1 MTCISRP
8 PRSLQGAG
16 SDEALVRVPGIT
28 PRAQSAW
35 DYPQGSRLFAH
46 ATDTDDAVTRLTAVS
61 DCLGA
66 RAAKNR
72 IAIDNSSNWERVLRA
87 GGANLPFS
95 VFLSIHGTAGPGVTP
110 GRVLSLHCPSLS
122 YSGHP

>member
-16 SDEALVRVPGIT
+16 SDEALVRVPGTT

-35 DYPQGSRLFAH
+35 DYTQGSRLFAH
-46 ATDTDDAVTRLTAVS
+46 ATDTDDAVTPPTAVS

-72 IAIDNSSNWERVLRA
+72 QQLKL
-87 GGANLPFS
+87 GKGA
-95 VFLSIHGTAGPGVTP
+95 
-110 GRVLSLHCPSLS
+110 
-122 YSGHP
+122 

>member
-28 PRAQSAW
+28 PRVQSAW

-46 ATDTDDAVTRLTAVS
+46 AIDTNDAVTPPTAVC

-72 IAIDNSSNWERVLRA
+72 QQLKL
-87 GGANLPFS
+87 GKGA
-95 VFLSIHGTAGPGVTP
+95 
-110 GRVLSLHCPSLS
+110 
-122 YSGHP
+122 

>member
-16 SDEALVRVPGIT
+16 SDEVLVRVPGIT

-35 DYPQGSRLFAH
+35 DYPRARDSLPMPQE
-46 ATDTDDAVTRLTAVS
+46 DTDDAVTPPTTVF

-72 IAIDNSSNWERVLRA
+72 QQLKTGKGCI
-87 GGANLPFS
+87 GQ
-95 VFLSIHGTAGPGVTP
+95 GVQIP
-110 GRVLSLHCPSLS
+110 LLAFF
-122 YSGHP
+122 

>member
-28 PRAQSAW
+28 PRARDSLPM
-35 DYPQGSRLFAH
+35 PQE
-46 ATDTDDAVTRLTAVS
+46 DTDDAVTPPTAVS

-72 IAIDNSSNWERVLRA
+72 QQLKTGKGCI
-87 GGANLPFS
+87 GQ
-95 VFLSIHGTAGPGVTP
+95 GVQIP
-110 GRVLSLHCPSLS
+110 LLAFF
-122 YSGHP
+122 

>member
-1 MTCISRP
+1 MTCLSRP

-16 SDEALVRVPGIT
+16 SDEALVRVPGITPGLRVPGIT

-46 ATDTDDAVTRLTAVS
+46 ATDTDDAVTPPTAVS

-72 IAIDNSSNWERVLRA
+72 QQLKTGKGCI
-87 GGANLPFS
+87 GQ
-95 VFLSIHGTAGPGVTP
+95 GVQIP
-110 GRVLSLHCPSLS
+110 LLAFF
-122 YSGHP
+122 